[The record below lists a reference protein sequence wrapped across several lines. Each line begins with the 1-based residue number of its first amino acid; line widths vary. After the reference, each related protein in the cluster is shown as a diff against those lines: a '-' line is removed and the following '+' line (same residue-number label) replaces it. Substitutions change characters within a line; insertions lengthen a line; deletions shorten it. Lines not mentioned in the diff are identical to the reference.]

1 MESQISEISEN
12 NGLYKFTLSNL
23 NVSLAN
29 ALRRIILSEIPCVV
43 FRTETYKDNQCTIH
57 KNTSRLHN
65 EIIKQRLSCIPIH
78 MSFDKIQTLP
88 GKYFIEVNV
97 KNDGNEIMFVTTEDF
112 VVKNK
117 MTPDREIDK
126 TEIRKIFPPDQLTNE
141 FIDFVRLR
149 PKISDSI
156 PGEEL
161 HLTCEFSIS
170 I

>member
-65 EIIKQRLSCIPIH
+65 EYK
-78 MSFDKIQTLP
+78 TT
-88 GKYFIEVNV
+88 IELY
-97 KNDGNEIMFVTTEDF
+97 TY
-112 VVKNK
+112 
-117 MTPDREIDK
+117 
-126 TEIRKIFPPDQLTNE
+126 
-141 FIDFVRLR
+141 
-149 PKISDSI
+149 SY
-156 PGEEL
+156 EL
-161 HLTCEFSIS
+161 
-170 I
+170 